1 MLTRL
6 AFRINTQLERY
17 FPEQRLF
24 LKSDQATRFVRLR
37 PATQAFALVI
47 GTLGLAWTIVATAL
61 IMMDTIGAGS
71 PANNPPAKGRCSRN
85 ASP

>member
-24 LKSDQATRFVRLR
+24 LKSDHGTRFVRLR
-37 PATQAFALVI
+37 PATQAIALVVGFVI
-47 GTLGLAWTIVATAL
+47 DRIAAALDEMENMTGLRDRKSVV
-61 IMMDTIGAGS
+61 
-71 PANNPPAKGRCSRN
+71 
-85 ASP
+85 